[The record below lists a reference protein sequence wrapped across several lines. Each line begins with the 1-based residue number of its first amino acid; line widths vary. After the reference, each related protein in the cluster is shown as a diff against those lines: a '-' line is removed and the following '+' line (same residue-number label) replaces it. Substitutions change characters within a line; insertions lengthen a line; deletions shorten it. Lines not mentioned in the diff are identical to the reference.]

1 MNAAVTKREIH
12 LYAEYKL
19 ISDIKEYV
27 TVLKLDLSW
36 WVQNVT
42 TDGCSIMALKCSQKL
57 D

>member
-42 TDGCSIMALKCSQKL
+42 NDGSIIALKCSQNL